1 MARTGENTQRNKTVT
16 LNEAYEEAGRR
27 KKGLIVSGQIGG
39 RQNDCRLLEYL
50 KKNGNRQ
57 CGISDETRG
66 YLIVRI
72 KPGI

>member
-1 MARTGENTQRNKTVT
+1 MT

-50 KKNGNRQ
+50 KKNGYRQ

-66 YLIVRI
+66 FLIVRI
-72 KPGI
+72 KPGK